1 LISFAPALAWPVLA
15 AAGILSLIAIIVA
28 LATRAR
34 GAFWRIPGLLLLF
47 LILCGPSYVM
57 QTRRSLPDIAVA
69 VLDQSQSMG
78 IGNRA
83 AMANAALK
91 KLQVDA
97 AKIPNLE
104 FRVVDVPAAAD
115 GGTALFGAMHD
126 GLEDIPAAQLAGVV
140 VITDGEVSDAPKQL
154 GYQAPLTAL
163 LTAKGEETD
172 RELRLTNAP
181 AYGLVGQDVQLGFT
195 VTDHGAGDEGV
206 AVPVTVSANGTAIWS
221 QPVPVGTPV
230 SVAVPVHHAGPAT
243 ISVQVSSL
251 PGEISTVNDQAAF
264 TLNGVRKRL
273 EVLLISGAPDQGERS
288 WRVLLKSDPAVQ
300 LVHFTILRSPG
311 EIMDAL
317 PSELALVPFPVQQLF
332 DDDIGKFDLI
342 ILDQFDASGLLP
354 AQYLANIANRVQQ
367 GGALLVEVGPEF
379 ASDASLAYTPLASVL
394 PAVPALPGTVTEAF
408 TPGITALGA
417 RHPVT
422 APFAGATLAPWYRQE
437 IATPTAGDVLMQG
450 INGAPLLILAKTGQG
465 RVGMLLSDQFWLWT
479 RGGSGAGP
487 ALPLLRRSVHWL
499 LNEPALEA
507 EALNASIEA
516 GQITVQR
523 QTLSPNYPGD
533 ATITTP
539 AGAQMTLKL
548 VQKSPG
554 NFAASLPA
562 GQPGVWQVHEGG
574 LSAAAAQAAENA
586 LEYKDLAATAAWL
599 RPLSRAVV
607 WLGQDPAPDLAP
619 MLQRRFAS
627 AVTGTRDVPLLPP
640 LPSMLAVLALL
651 AAAWWRE
658 RS

>member
-1 LISFAPALAWPVLA
+1 M
-15 AAGILSLIAIIVA
+15 LSLIAII
-28 LATRAR
+28 LAMARRAR
-34 GAFWRIPGLLLLF
+34 GAIWRVPGFALLF
-47 LILCGPSYVM
+47 LILCGPSYVV

-69 VLDQSQSMG
+69 VLDQSQSMT

-83 AMANAALK
+83 AMARAALE
-91 KLQVDA
+91 KLQSDA

-104 FRVVDVPAAAD
+104 LRVIDVPAAAD
-115 GGTALFGAMHD
+115 GGTALFAAMRD
-126 GLEDIPAAQLAGVV
+126 GLAAIPAAQLAGVV
-140 VITDGEVSDAPKQL
+140 AITDGEVTDAPRQL
-154 GYQAPLTAL
+154 GLQAPFTAL
-163 LTAKGEETD
+163 LTANGEETD

-181 AYGLVGQDVQLGFT
+181 AYGLVGQSVPLGFT
-195 VTDHGAGDEGV
+195 VIDHGAGDDGV
-206 AVPVTVSANGTAIWS
+206 QVPVTVSANGEAIWS
-221 QPVPVGTPV
+221 RSVPVGAPV
-230 SVAVPVHHAGPAT
+230 SVAVPVRHAGPAT
-243 ISVQVSSL
+243 ISVQVGRL
-251 PGEISTVNDQAAF
+251 AGEISTVNNQAAF

-273 EVLLISGAPDQGERS
+273 EVLLISGSPNQGERS
-288 WRVLLKSDPAVQ
+288 WRVLLKSDPAVE
-300 LVHFTILRSPG
+300 LVHFTILRAPG

-332 DDDIGKFDLI
+332 NDDIGKFDLI

-354 AQYLANIANRVQQ
+354 PQYLANIANHVQQ

-379 ASDASLAYTPLASVL
+379 ASEASLAYTPLAPVL
-394 PAVPALPGTVTEAF
+394 PAVPADPGTVIQGFA
-408 TPGITALGA
+408 PGITALGA

-422 APFAGATLAPWYRQE
+422 APFAGVALAPWYRQE

-479 RGGSGAGP
+479 RGGSQAGP
-487 ALPLLRRSVHWL
+487 ALPLLRRCVHWL
-499 LNEPALEA
+499 LDEPALEA
-507 EALNASIEA
+507 EALNASIE
-516 GQITVQR
+516 GGRLTVQR
-523 QTLSPNYPGD
+523 QTLNPDYPGD

-539 AGAQMTLKL
+539 AGQRMTLKL

-554 NFAASLPA
+554 NFAGSLPA
-562 GQPGVWQVHEGG
+562 IQPGVWQVHESG

-586 LEYKDLAATAAWL
+586 LEYQDLAATAQWL
-599 RPLSRAVV
+599 RPVSRAVL
-607 WLGQDPAPDLAP
+607 WLGRDPAPDLAP

-627 AVTGTRDVPLLPP
+627 AVIGTRDVPLLPP

-658 RS
+658 RG